1 MIIYCLSKEL
11 VLQPPL
17 EPGQYTSVRFGE
29 TLFLNGM
36 LPSIGTVGDAFD
48 NALAETTI
56 GLYKHE
62 CVRADSPFRRGPLD
76 RLSDLEMI
84 TADWV
89 SWYNS
94 SRLMHHLGRRP
105 PAEAEAD
112 YYATN
117 RDGRP
122 AAHT

>member
-1 MIIYCLSKEL
+1 
-11 VLQPPL
+11 VH
-17 EPGQYTSVRFGE
+17 FGE
-29 TLFLNGM
+29 TLMLNGM

-62 CVRADSPFRRGPLD
+62 CIRADSPFRHGPLD

-89 SWYNS
+89 HWYNS
-94 SRLMHHLGRRP
+94 ARLMHHLGRIP
-105 PAEAEAD
+105 PAEAEAN
-112 YYATN
+112 YYATTS
-117 RDGRP
+117 DGRP

>member
-1 MIIYCLSKEL
+1 MH
-11 VLQPPL
+11 
-17 EPGQYTSVRFGE
+17 FGE
-29 TLFLNGM
+29 TLLLNGM
-36 LPSIGTVGDAFD
+36 LPSIGTVGDAYD

-56 GLYKHE
+56 GLCKHE
-62 CVRADSPFRRGPLD
+62 CVRADSPFRRDPLT

-89 SWYNS
+89 HWYNTN
-94 SRLMHHLGRRP
+94 RLMHHLELRP
-105 PAEAEAD
+105 PMEAEAD
-112 YYATN
+112 YHAKN